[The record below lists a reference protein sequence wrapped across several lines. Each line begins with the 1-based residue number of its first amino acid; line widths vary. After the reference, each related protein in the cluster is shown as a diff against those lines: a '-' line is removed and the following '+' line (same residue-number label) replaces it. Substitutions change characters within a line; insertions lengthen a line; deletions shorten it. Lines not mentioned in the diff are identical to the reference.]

1 MSRENSDARGEVA
14 QLRAEVGREAQ
25 ALQAAVDAVDQAAAT
40 NLGVN
45 RTDLRCLEILW
56 HGESTPGALAAEL
69 NLTSGSVTT
78 MLDRLAKLGYV
89 ARHPE
94 PGDRRKVVIRITDAA
109 MVKVMRIYGPIA
121 EEGAGEV
128 TRYSAAELRLVIDYL
143 RRSRELQERHRA
155 RITGLPER

>member
-1 MSRENSDARGEVA
+1 MSREKLGLAE
-14 QLRAEVGREAQ
+14 LRAELGREAQ

-69 NLTSGSVTT
+69 GLTSGSVTT
-78 MLDRLAKLGYV
+78 MLDRLAKLDYV
-89 ARHPE
+89 VRHPE

-109 MVKVMRIYGPIA
+109 MAKVMRIYGPIA

-128 TRYSAAELRLVIDYL
+128 SRYSAAELRLVLDYL
-143 RRSRELQERHRA
+143 RRSRELQERHRT
-155 RITGLPER
+155 RITEL

>member
-1 MSRENSDARGEVA
+1 MSREKLELAE
-14 QLRAEVGREAQ
+14 LRAELGREAQ

-69 NLTSGSVTT
+69 GLTSGSVTT
-78 MLDRLAKLGYV
+78 MLDRLAKLDYV
-89 ARHPE
+89 VRHPE

-109 MVKVMRIYGPIA
+109 MAKVMRIYGPIA

-128 TRYSAAELRLVIDYL
+128 ARYSAAELRLVLDYL
-143 RRSRELQERHRA
+143 RRSRELQERHRT
-155 RITGLPER
+155 RITEL

>member
-1 MSRENSDARGEVA
+1 MSREKLELAE
-14 QLRAEVGREAQ
+14 LRAELGREAQ

-69 NLTSGSVTT
+69 GLTSGSVTT

-89 ARHPE
+89 VRQPE

-109 MVKVMRIYGPIA
+109 MAKVMRIYGPIA

-128 TRYSAAELRLVIDYL
+128 SRYSAAELRLVLDYL
-143 RRSRELQERHRA
+143 RRSRELQERHRT
-155 RITGLPER
+155 RITEL